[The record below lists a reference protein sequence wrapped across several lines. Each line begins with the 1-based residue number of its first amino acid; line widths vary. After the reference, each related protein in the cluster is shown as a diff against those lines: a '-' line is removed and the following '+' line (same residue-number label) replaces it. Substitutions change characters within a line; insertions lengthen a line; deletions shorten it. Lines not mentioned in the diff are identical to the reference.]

1 MNDTALK
8 LVLIFYSEAQGYKC
22 AAHNLTAAQA
32 VEQFGTDNAAKII
45 DQGRQHRSSDLRRCR
60 SCQKAALDATREH
73 NQSTREREAE
83 ESPSSPLVEE
93 SESD

>member
-1 MNDTALK
+1 MNDSALK
-8 LVLIFYSEAQGYKC
+8 LVLIFNSEAQGYKC

-32 VEQFGTDNAAKII
+32 VEQFGTNSAKII

-73 NQSTREREAE
+73 NQSTREREPEE
-83 ESPSSPLVEE
+83 ESPSPLVEE

>member
-1 MNDTALK
+1 MNDSALK
-8 LVLIFYSEAQGYKC
+8 LVLIFNSEAQGYKC

-32 VEQFGTDNAAKII
+32 VEQFGTNSAAKIL

-73 NQSTREREAE
+73 NQSTRQREPE
-83 ESPSSPLVEE
+83 EEAPSALVGE

>member
-1 MNDTALK
+1 MNDSALK
-8 LVLIFYSEAQGYKC
+8 LVLIFNSEAQGYKC

-32 VEQFGTDNAAKII
+32 VEQFGSNSEAKII

-73 NQSTREREAE
+73 NQSTRQSRPEE
-83 ESPSSPLVEE
+83 ESAAPVVEE